1 MPSIEKML
9 DFAISQHN
17 KVTYS
22 MSYPQRLGP
31 HSLDCS
37 SFVYKALIAGGFLPE
52 GSAIGNTESLYKLG
66 GKILGEIYSYKDIRP
81 GDIFIRGRE
90 GHSLGIM
97 GHTGIFLRKGEIIH
111 CNATYDTVSINN
123 EKTYINHFL
132 NEKRSPIERYFRPI
146 VGGEATRKNTKNI
159 RGKARVLAA
168 TNVRSTPSTKAQIV
182 ASYYPGDV
190 IYFDKIVKANGYYW
204 LSYIGRS
211 GKRRYTAYRN
221 YKGNQWMD
229 LN

>member
-9 DFAISQHN
+9 AYAISQHN

-22 MSYPQRLGP
+22 MVYPQRLGP
-31 HSLDCS
+31 QSLDCS

-52 GSAIGNTESLYKLG
+52 ESAIGNTESLYKLN

-81 GDIFIRGRE
+81 GDIFIRGKE

-123 EKTYINHFL
+123 EKTYINRFL
-132 NEKRSPIERYFRPI
+132 NGQRSPIERYFRPI
-146 VGGEATRKNTKNI
+146 VRGEVNKNTKNI
-159 RGKARVLAA
+159 RGKAKVLAA
-168 TNVRSTPSTKAQIV
+168 TNVRSSPSTRSEIV
-182 ASYYPGDV
+182 AIYYPGHV
-190 IYFDKIVKANGYYW
+190 IYFDKIVKANGYFW

-211 GKRRYTAYRN
+211 GQRRYTAYRN